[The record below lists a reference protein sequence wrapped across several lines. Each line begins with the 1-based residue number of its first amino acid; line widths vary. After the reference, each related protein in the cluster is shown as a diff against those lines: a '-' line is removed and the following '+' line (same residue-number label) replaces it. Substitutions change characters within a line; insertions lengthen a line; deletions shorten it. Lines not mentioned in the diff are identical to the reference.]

1 MKQSQIQT
9 FTMPTILMDFLN
21 MVSLGRNTTIPEY
34 IRYLVKKE
42 MRIKELLNKGH
53 KIYLEKDGK
62 KTELI
67 FV

>member
-1 MKQSQIQT
+1 
-9 FTMPTILMDFLN
+9 MPTILMDFLN